1 MTGVIT
7 PIKSITISLTESN
20 FERLVL
26 ESNDIWIIQVYE
38 DANPWCEQIASLWD
52 EIAQE
57 YTHTLKF
64 GRINIGTQRNLL
76 RFLPFNIV
84 FLPTI
89 FSMVKGYE
97 SEIFILSRD
106 FMQSNLNNIFLF

>member
-1 MTGVIT
+1 MMGVIT
-7 PIKSITISLTESN
+7 PIKSKTISLTESN
-20 FERLVL
+20 FERLVS
-26 ESNDIWIIQVYE
+26 ESSDIWIIQVYE
-38 DANPWCEQIASLWD
+38 DANVWCEQIAPLWD
-52 EIAQE
+52 EIAME
-57 YTHTLKF
+57 YAHTVKF

-106 FMQSNLNNIFLF
+106 FMPSNLYFHVKL